1 MEDFL
6 NKHEMSEADVRLRF
20 IDPAL
25 KSAGWNLGQIKTEY
39 SFTEGKLYF

>member
-1 MEDFL
+1 
-6 NKHEMSEADVRLRF
+6 MSEADVRLRF

-39 SFTEGKLYF
+39 SFTEGNLYF